1 MLQGSQSEPDK
12 RSLVKLLIICVFS
25 AVLIVILLLFE
36 FNKAVSMQPPI
47 PIEQNNEFLAL
58 SSFQENT
65 FFAISKTFSW
75 QSEEL
80 ISKITVIVT
89 AYSSTVCQTDNT
101 PFITAANTN
110 VRSGIVA
117 ANFLPFGTRIKM
129 PELYGNQ
136 IFVVEDR
143 MHPRKSYQIDIWFP
157 SYWQAKNF
165 GVKNT
170 YVEILES

>member
-1 MLQGSQSEPDK
+1 MLQGAQSEPDK

-25 AVLIVILLLFE
+25 AVLMIILPLFE
-36 FNKAVSMQPPI
+36 LNKAVSMQAPDF
-47 PIEQNNEFLAL
+47 IEQNNDFLRL
-58 SSFQENT
+58 NSFQENT
-65 FFAISKTFSW
+65 FFAISKTFSG
-75 QSEEL
+75 QSEEPVG
-80 ISKITVIVT
+80 KITVIVT
-89 AYSSTVCQTDNT
+89 AYSSTICQTDDT

-143 MHPRKSYQIDIWFP
+143 MHPRKSYQVDIWFP
-157 SYWQAKNF
+157 SYSQAKNF

-170 YVEILES
+170 YVEILEN